1 MGPAKHA
8 DAILFIGAF
17 LDGVYC
23 MTRVATCVTTCTS

>member
-1 MGPAKHA
+1 MEPAKHA

-23 MTRVATCVTTCTS
+23 MTRVAT